1 MLTDAQNSVA
11 GRVSGKFAMNSYINH
26 SSCHTKDL
34 KTPTSGLKM
43 KIEDQ
48 DFDLE
53 TKNETS
59 V

>member
-1 MLTDAQNSVA
+1 MLTDFQNSIA
-11 GRVSGKFAMNSYINH
+11 GRVSGKFATNSYINH
-26 SSCHTKDL
+26 PSRLTKDL
-34 KTPTSGLKM
+34 KTSGLKM

-59 V
+59 M